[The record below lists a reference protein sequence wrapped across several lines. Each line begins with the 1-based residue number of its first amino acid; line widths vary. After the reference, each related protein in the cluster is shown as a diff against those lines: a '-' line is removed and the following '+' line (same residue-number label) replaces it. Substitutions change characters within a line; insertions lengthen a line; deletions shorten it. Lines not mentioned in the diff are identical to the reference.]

1 MAKRAAAKR
10 RNLSTYARRQVR
22 ELDLMKKAA
31 DTVYAA
37 VTSMIGA
44 RRADLLD
51 VETFRKRLGRMP
63 VKDKRGKFIRATS
76 D

>member
-1 MAKRAAAKR
+1 
-10 RNLSTYARRQVR
+10 
-22 ELDLMKKAA
+22 MKKAA